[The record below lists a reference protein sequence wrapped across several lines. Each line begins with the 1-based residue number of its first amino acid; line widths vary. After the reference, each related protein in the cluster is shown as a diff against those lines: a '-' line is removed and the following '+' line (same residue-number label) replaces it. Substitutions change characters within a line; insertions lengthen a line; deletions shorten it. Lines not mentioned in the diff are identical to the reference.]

1 MKRKTALPLC
11 LSVVLA
17 AAAIFAVWQML
28 PEHGG
33 RAAFVAQVGSE
44 KLTEQ
49 EFRGVLLAE
58 IGLSGED
65 ATVDAAL
72 FHFARARIATDELKK
87 LGKDDV
93 AKDWRDF
100 LPSMEEL
107 TEKDHDLSVRFC
119 QQNGI
124 TMEDLAVA
132 VSIIQWKLTSENQI
146 WVQRSTLNDTVAPV
160 DPNELSAELDEK
172 AKRLRTKYNEKKAQ
186 AILASLPSKLESTD
200 E

>member
-1 MKRKTALPLC
+1 MKRKTALLLC

-17 AAAIFAVWQML
+17 AAAIFAVWQLL

-33 RAAFVAQVGSE
+33 RTAFVAQVGSE

-65 ATVDAAL
+65 ATVDMAL

-100 LPSMEEL
+100 LPAMEEL
-107 TEKDHDLSVRFC
+107 TEKDHDLSMRFC

>member
-1 MKRKTALPLC
+1 MKRKTALLLC

-17 AAAIFAVWQML
+17 AAAIFAVWQLL

-33 RAAFVAQVGSE
+33 RAVFVAQVGSE

-49 EFRGVLLAE
+49 ELRGVLIAE
-58 IGLSGED
+58 IGLSGEN

-87 LGKDDV
+87 LGKDDL

-107 TEKDHDLSVRFC
+107 TEKDHDLSMRFC

-160 DPNELSAELDEK
+160 DPDELSAELDKK
-172 AKRLRTKYNEKKAQ
+172 AKRLRTRYNEKKAQ
-186 AILASLPSKLESTD
+186 AILASLPDKLESTD

>member
-1 MKRKTALPLC
+1 MKQKTALLLC

-17 AAAIFAVWQML
+17 AAAIFAVWQLL

-100 LPSMEEL
+100 LPAMEEL
-107 TEKDHDLSVRFC
+107 TEKDHDLSMRFC

>member
-1 MKRKTALPLC
+1 MKRKTALLLC

-17 AAAIFAVWQML
+17 AAAVIALYHQL

-33 RAAFVAQVGSE
+33 QDAFVAQVGSE

-49 EFRGVLLAE
+49 EFRGVLIAE
-58 IGLSGED
+58 IGLSGEN

-87 LGKDDV
+87 LGKDDL

-107 TEKDHDLSVRFC
+107 TEKDHDLSMRFC

-172 AKRLRTKYNEKKAQ
+172 AKRLHTRYNQKKAE
-186 AILASLPSKLESTD
+186 AILASLPDKLESTD

>member
-1 MKRKTALPLC
+1 MKRKTVLLLC

-17 AAAIFAVWQML
+17 AAAIFAVWQLL

-100 LPSMEEL
+100 LPAMEEL
-107 TEKDHDLSVRFC
+107 TEKDHDLSMRFC